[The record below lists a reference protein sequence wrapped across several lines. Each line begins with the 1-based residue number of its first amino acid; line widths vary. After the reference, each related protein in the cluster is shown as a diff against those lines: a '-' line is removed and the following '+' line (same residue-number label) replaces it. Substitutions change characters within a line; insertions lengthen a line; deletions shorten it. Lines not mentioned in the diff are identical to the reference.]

1 MKYLVTGGAGYIGSH
16 MVKKLIKSG
25 HEVKVIDDLSTGNE
39 WAVSKDIL
47 YKINLLDTK
56 SLLNFFE
63 NNKIDGVFH
72 FAAKSIVS
80 ESIIQP
86 NDYYLN
92 NVAGSI
98 NLVNAMIKNKIN
110 KIIFSSTA
118 AVYGSQIVS
127 PISEKVDKIPINP
140 YGKSKLMIENIIKD
154 MSQLELLQSISFR
167 YFNAAGASFDTDIGE
182 AHKLETHLIPNIIN
196 SYLNK
201 KSFKIFGN
209 SFNTNDGFAVR
220 DYIHVE
226 DICDAHLL
234 GMEHLHNSNNIY
246 EEVNLGSGIGY
257 SVKEILDEIE
267 KIIKNKISYVID
279 KPRKGDPDTLIA
291 DINKAYS
298 LLNWIPKY
306 NLNQII
312 KTAIDWHIKYQNEK
326 H

>member
-56 SLLNFFE
+56 SLLSFFE

-127 PISEKVDKIPINP
+127 PI
-140 YGKSKLMIENIIKD
+140 
-154 MSQLELLQSISFR
+154 
-167 YFNAAGASFDTDIGE
+167 
-182 AHKLETHLIPNIIN
+182 
-196 SYLNK
+196 
-201 KSFKIFGN
+201 
-209 SFNTNDGFAVR
+209 
-220 DYIHVE
+220 
-226 DICDAHLL
+226 
-234 GMEHLHNSNNIY
+234 
-246 EEVNLGSGIGY
+246 
-257 SVKEILDEIE
+257 
-267 KIIKNKISYVID
+267 
-279 KPRKGDPDTLIA
+279 
-291 DINKAYS
+291 
-298 LLNWIPKY
+298 
-306 NLNQII
+306 
-312 KTAIDWHIKYQNEK
+312 
-326 H
+326 